1 MRGMLTAPQSENTQ
15 KSDRR
20 LDAEWM
26 LGTTKQRE
34 ARKNERT
41 KVFSSLYAGTE
52 DGLDSDQ
59 AVLFE
64 SSPDPAGNEH
74 LVRVRKAGARGKIK
88 NKVMPPQL
96 SKLEALKTEMPN
108 FSAVIDYVMEQAA
121 LRSLGE
127 QMMGFSP
134 ILIVS
139 DPGVGKTVFAECLAE
154 ILSTEYHPVDMSTVT
169 AAFVLTGSS
178 PQWTGASPGIV
189 FESLFEGRYI
199 NPVMLLDEAEKATEG
214 QYPPINAL
222 YRLLEKEQAQ
232 RFRDE
237 CVGMEI
243 DASHIMW
250 ILTGNSLGDLH
261 PAILSRVKVFEVEK
275 PTHDE
280 SVKIANSVWKRLRE
294 KEACAGMFDFELS
307 DEVIEILADMSPRMM
322 KQALQSGMG
331 KAALMLAREQRDQ
344 AYLRQ
349 EDIVVKETKKRK
361 IGFV

>member
-1 MRGMLTAPQSENTQ
+1 MLTNPQSGDLM
-15 KSDRR
+15 KSNHR
-20 LDAEWM
+20 LDAEWL
-26 LGTTKQRE
+26 LGITKQRE
-34 ARKNERT
+34 ARKLERN
-41 KVFSSLYAGTE
+41 KVFSSMFTAHIE

-64 SSPDPAGNEH
+64 NTPDPTGNEH
-74 LVRVRKAGARGKIK
+74 LLRVRKAGARGKIK
-88 NKVMPPQL
+88 NKVMPP
-96 SKLEALKTEMPN
+96 SIRALESLKSDMPN

-121 LRSLGE
+121 LRALGD

-139 DPGVGKTVFAECLAE
+139 DPGVGKTVFAECLSE
-154 ILSTEYHPVDMSTVT
+154 IIGTEYHPVDMSTVT

-178 PQWTGASPGIV
+178 PQWNGATPGIV
-189 FESLFEGRYI
+189 FDSLFEGRYI

-222 YRLLEKEQAQ
+222 YRLLEKEQAR

-237 CVGMEI
+237 CLGMEI

-250 ILTGNSLGDLH
+250 ILTGNGLGDLH

-275 PTHDE
+275 PTYEE
-280 SVKIANSVWKRLRE
+280 SLKIANSVWQRLRA
-294 KEACAGMFDFELS
+294 KEACAEMFDAELS
-307 DEVIEILADMSPRMM
+307 DEVIEILVEMSPRVM
-322 KQALQSGMG
+322 KQALQSAMG
-331 KAALMLAREQRDQ
+331 KAALMLAREERNQ
-344 AYLRQ
+344 AYLRP
-349 EDIVVKETKKRK
+349 EDIVVTENKKRK